1 MIDRS
6 LNYGRHHIRDFCASV
21 QPVQKILDLG
31 AGHGDDLR
39 VAGQVHPRAHLFA
52 VEVYEP
58 YAKELEAKSVTVL
71 RLNIERDRLPFQ
83 DEELDLI
90 IANQV
95 LEHTKELFW
104 IFHEATRALRIG
116 GSFIVG
122 VPNLAAL
129 HNRVLLAMGRQPS
142 PIKSNSA
149 HVRGFTRR
157 DLCAFVESVFP
168 GGFALQQYGGSNF
181 YPFPP
186 AVAKPLAKLLPNM
199 AWGIFLRFEKKRAY
213 ENEFLEY
220 PVVEQLETNFFRGT
234 DHVSF
239 Q

>member
-6 LNYGRHHIRDFCASV
+6 LNYGRHHIGRFCAAVSS
-21 QPVQKILDLG
+21 VQKILDLG
-31 AGHGDDLR
+31 AGHGDDLYL
-39 VAGQVHPRAHLFA
+39 AKQMHPQADLYA
-52 VEVYEP
+52 VEVYEA

-71 RLNIERDRLPFQ
+71 RLNIERDRLPFR

-116 GSFIVG
+116 GNFIIG

-129 HNRVLLAMGRQPS
+129 HNRVLLALGRQPS

-157 DLCAFVESVFP
+157 DLCSFVETVFP
-168 GGFALQQYGGSNF
+168 GGFSLQQYGGSNF
-181 YPFPP
+181 YPFSPV
-186 AVAKPLAKLLPNM
+186 VAKPLAKLLPDM
-199 AWGIFLRFEKKRAY
+199 AWGIFFRFEKMRAY
-213 ENEFLEY
+213 GQEFLDY
-220 PVVEQLETNFFRGT
+220 PVAQQLETNFFRGVERAT
-234 DHVSF
+234 F

>member
-6 LNYGRHHIRDFCASV
+6 LNYGRHHIRNFCASV
-21 QPVQKILDLG
+21 RPVQKVLDLG
-31 AGHGDDLR
+31 AGHGDDLYL
-39 VAGQVHPRAHLFA
+39 AGQMHPLARLYA

-58 YAKELEAKSVTVL
+58 YAKELEAKAVSVL
-71 RLNIERDRLPFQ
+71 RLDIERDRLPFQ
-83 DEELDLI
+83 DQELDI
-90 IANQV
+90 VIANQV

-104 IFHEATRALRIG
+104 IFHEVTRVLRIG
-116 GSFIVG
+116 GSFIIG

-168 GGFALQQYGGSNF
+168 AGFALQQYGGSNF

-186 AVAKPLAKLLPNM
+186 VLARPLAKLLPNM
-199 AWGIFLRFEKKRAY
+199 AWGIFLRLEKKRAY
-213 ENEFLEY
+213 DREFLDY
-220 PVVEQLETNFFRGT
+220 PVAEKLETNFFRGT
-234 DHVSF
+234 D
-239 Q
+239 QATA